1 MKRNFVLLALGAAAF
16 GASTQTWE
24 LNTFSDF
31 LKGRFTG
38 VALSRDGRLRLAPKL
53 ETVFSS
59 DQPAIWSVAE
69 DQDGNLYLGTGHHGR
84 LYRVDRSGKAALVW
98 TADEPEIF
106 AVAAG
111 PNGALFAA
119 TSPRGKVY
127 RIENGK
133 AVEYFSPGATYIWSL
148 AVGPD
153 GALYVGT
160 GEDGRIYRVSGPGQG
175 ELYYETGQSHVT
187 CLAFDAAG
195 RLLAGTEPNGILYRI
210 SGKDRAFVLYDATHP
225 EIRALVPMP
234 DGTIYAAALGGSVTK
249 RVAAAASAPSSS
261 PPLAAP
267 PTSITVTAAQG
278 GVEIKPKA
286 EKPKPPAA
294 PAAITP
300 PAAPAIEIAG
310 VEKSALYKIHPDNTV
325 ETLWTSTEENAYDLV
340 ADGDALLFTTDGQGR
355 VYQLGPDRKLTLLAQ
370 TNESEGIRLLR
381 RGRQML
387 VATGNMGKLFR
398 LEQEHAQTGVYEAPV
413 HDAGAVARWG
423 RLSWRAETPPGARL
437 EFQTRSGNTAR
448 PDRTWS
454 DWSAPL
460 TDGAGSPIQSP
471 NARYI
476 QWRATLKASGGQ
488 SPVIDS
494 VSLAYLPQ
502 NTPPRVTNI
511 DVSTKSAPPPAPATP
526 QSSSTATYSI
536 TVTDTGAAGASSAAG
551 TATQK
556 LARAGAEQI
565 QITWQAEDSDGDR
578 LLYSLYFRGEG
589 EREWKLM
596 KREIE
601 ETSVALDANALADG
615 KYYFRVV
622 ASDAPANAPGSAREG
637 ELVSAPVLIDQ
648 TPPVVRLGAP
658 RQSGGVIEVEAEAQ
672 DAASALRSC
681 EYSLD
686 AGRWTPLAALDGII
700 DSPEE
705 KFLVRLVDLAPG
717 EHLLVVRAFDAGGNA
732 GLARVVIDRQ

>member
-1 MKRNFVLLALGAAAF
+1 MRRVFLLLALGAAAF
-16 GASTQTWE
+16 AASTQTWE
-24 LNTFSDF
+24 LNTYSDF
-31 LKGRFTG
+31 LKGRFSG

-69 DQDGNLYLGTGHHGR
+69 DEDGNLYLGTGHRGR

-106 AVAAG
+106 AVATG
-111 PNGALFAA
+111 PKGVLYAA

-127 RIENGK
+127 RIGNGK

-153 GALYVGT
+153 GALFVGT
-160 GEDGRIYRVSGPGQG
+160 GDDGRIYRVSGPGQS

-225 EIRALVPMP
+225 EIRAIVPMP
-234 DGTIYAAALGGSVTK
+234 DGAVYAAALGGSVA
-249 RVAAAASAPSSS
+249 RRAAAAASAPAS
-261 PPLAAP
+261 PATLTAP
-267 PTSITVTAAQG
+267 PTSITITAAQG

-294 PAAITP
+294 PAPAPPPTP
-300 PAAPAIEIAG
+300 ALEVTGA
-310 VEKSALYKIHPDNTV
+310 EKSALYKINPDNTV
-325 ETLWTSTEENAYDLV
+325 ETLWTSTEENAYDV
-340 ADGDALLFTTDGQGR
+340 MADGGAILFTTDGQGR
-355 VYQLGPDRKLTLLAQ
+355 IYELAPDRKLTLLAQ
-370 TNESEGIRLLR
+370 TNESEAIRLLR
-381 RGRQML
+381 RGRQTL

-398 LEQEHAQTGVYEAPV
+398 LSEDYADTGVYEAPV

-423 RLSWRAETPPGARL
+423 RLSWRAETPPGTRL

-460 TDGAGSPIQSP
+460 ADPAGSPIQSP

-476 QWRATLKASGGQ
+476 QWRATLKGSRQ
-488 SPVIDS
+488 ESPVIDS
-494 VSLAYLPQ
+494 VVLAYLPQ

-511 DVSTKSAPPPAPATP
+511 EVSTKSAPAASPAAP
-526 QSSSTATYSI
+526 QTSSTATYSI
-536 TVTDTGAAGASSAAG
+536 TVTDTGAPGASSTAG

-565 QITWQAEDSDGDR
+565 QITWQAEDNDGDR

-589 EREWKLM
+589 EREWKLL

-601 ETSVALDANALADG
+601 ETSVALDANTLADG

-622 ASDAPANAPGSAREG
+622 ASDAPANAPDSARAG

-648 TPPVVRLGAP
+648 TPPAVRLGPP
-658 RQSGGVIEVEAEAQ
+658 RWSAGAVEVEAEAI

-686 AGRWTPLAALDGII
+686 AGRWTPLASLDGII

-705 KFLVRLVDLAPG
+705 KFLVRLTALPPG
-717 EHLLVVRAFDAGGNA
+717 EHLLVVRAFDSGGNA
-732 GLARVVIDRQ
+732 GLARVVIQQK

>member
-1 MKRNFVLLALGAAAF
+1 MKRGLLLLVLATAAF
-16 GASTQTWE
+16 GASTQIWE
-24 LNTFSDF
+24 LNTYSDF
-31 LKGRFTG
+31 LKGRFSG

-69 DQDGNLYLGTGHHGR
+69 DENGNLYLGTGHQGR
-84 LYRVDRSGKAALVW
+84 LYRVDRSGHASLIW

-106 AVAAG
+106 AVATAPKG
-111 PNGALFAA
+111 VVYAA
-119 TSPRGKVY
+119 SSPRGKVY

-133 AVEYFSPGATYIWSL
+133 AAEYFSPSATYIWSL
-148 AVGPD
+148 AVAPD
-153 GALYVGT
+153 GALFVGT
-160 GEDGRIYRVSGPGQG
+160 GDDGRIYRVSGPGQS

-210 SGKDRAFVLYDATHP
+210 SSKDKAFVLYDATHP
-225 EIRALVPMP
+225 EIRAVVPMP
-234 DGTIYAAALGGSVTK
+234 DGTIYVAALGGSVAK
-249 RVAAAASAPSSS
+249 RTAAAASAPASSTQVT
-261 PPLAAP
+261 AP
-267 PTSITVTAAQG
+267 ATSITVTAVQG

-286 EKPKPPAA
+286 EKPKPAAA
-294 PAAITP
+294 PAPVTP
-300 PAAPAIEIAG
+300 PATPGVEVTG
-310 VEKSALYKIHPDNTV
+310 VEKSALYRINPDSTV
-325 ETLWTSTEENAYDLV
+325 ETLWTSTEENAYDLMP
-340 ADGDALLFTTDGQGR
+340 DGDALLFTTDGQGR
-355 VYQLGPDRKLTLLAQ
+355 VYRFGLDRKLTLVAQ
-370 TNESEGIRLLR
+370 TNESEAIRLLR

-398 LEQEHAQTGVYEAPV
+398 LAEDSSETGIYEAPV
-413 HDAGAVARWG
+413 HDAGAIARWG
-423 RLSWRAETPPGARL
+423 RLSWRAETPAGTRI

-460 TDGAGSPIQSP
+460 ADPAGSPIQSP

-476 QWRATLKASGGQ
+476 QWRATLKGSRGE

-494 VSLAYLPQ
+494 VALAYLPQ

-511 DVSTKSAPPPAPATP
+511 DVSTKSAPAATP
-526 QSSSTATYSI
+526 AASQTSSTATYSI
-536 TVTDTGAAGASSAAG
+536 TVTDTGAPGASSAAG

-589 EREWKLM
+589 EREWKLI

-622 ASDAPANAPGSAREG
+622 ASDGPANAPEWAREG

-658 RQSGGVIEVEAEAQ
+658 RRSGGAVEIEAEAA

-686 AGRWTPLAALDGII
+686 AGRWTPLASLDGII

-705 KFLVRLVDLAPG
+705 KFLVRLTALPPG
-717 EHLLVVRAFDAGGNA
+717 EHLLVVRVFDSGGNA
-732 GLARVVIDRQ
+732 GLARVVIQQP